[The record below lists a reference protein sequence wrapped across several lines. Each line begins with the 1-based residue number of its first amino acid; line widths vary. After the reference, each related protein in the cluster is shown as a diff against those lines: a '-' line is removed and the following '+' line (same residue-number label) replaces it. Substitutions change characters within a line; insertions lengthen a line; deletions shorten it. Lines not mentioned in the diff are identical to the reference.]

1 VFNPK
6 NQPKK
11 GVLQSIKETL
21 PFVKQTTKN
30 KMISNLQLK
39 NIIGSEIKNCTENEL
54 NQIRDFLSSLA
65 SIEYDMYCQKKDK
78 INAAKSDNRLDISSH
93 NLTKLA
99 A

>member
-1 VFNPK
+1 M
-6 NQPKK
+6 
-11 GVLQSIKETL
+11 
-21 PFVKQTTKN
+21 KQTTKN
-30 KMISNLQLK
+30 KMISNLQLR

-65 SIEYDMYCQKKDK
+65 SIEYDMYCQNRDK
-78 INAAKSDNRLDISSH
+78 INAAKSNNWLDISSQ